1 MCARFE
7 PVILLSNNPFHTHT
21 LSPTQAVIVSAMP
34 PLVLGMLPILLASAY
49 VGWAYQKSAQELKR
63 LDSVTRS
70 PIYSHF
76 AESVAGLATIRAF
89 QQQRAFVRE
98 SGRRVDANDRVYHHL
113 WCANRWL
120 ALRLQL
126 LGSTITGCVH
136 WFGGWLST
144 LDRDVAPKYSPFRAI
159 HTHITRTA
167 WWAPTSW
174 RRLGTSRAPPP
185 G

>member
-1 MCARFE
+1 
-7 PVILLSNNPFHTHT
+7 
-21 LSPTQAVIVSAMP
+21 MP

-126 LGSTITGCVH
+126 LGSAITGCVH
-136 WFGGWLST
+136 WFGGWLSR
-144 LDRDVAPKYSPFRAI
+144 LDRDVAHQVFTLSINP
-159 HTHITRTA
+159 HTHYTHSMVGAYIVATLGHIPGPTA
-167 WWAPTSW
+167 GLVLLFCMNFSDNANTLI
-174 RRLGTSRAPPP
+174 RKQVRGRAC
-185 G
+185 

>member
-1 MCARFE
+1 
-7 PVILLSNNPFHTHT
+7 
-21 LSPTQAVIVSAMP
+21 MP

-76 AESVAGLATIRAF
+76 AESVAGLATIRAY
-89 QQQRAFVRE
+89 QRQRAFVRE

-126 LGSTITGCVH
+126 MGSAITGCVH
-136 WFGGWLST
+136 QL
-144 LDRDVAPKYSPFRAI
+144 V
-159 HTHITRTA
+159 
-167 WWAPTSW
+167 W
-174 RRLGTSRAPPP
+174 RLIVD
-185 G
+185 